1 MFDKIL
7 IANRGEIAVR
17 IIRACRELEIKTVA
31 IYSEADR
38 EALHVQLADEAI
50 CIGPGQIKQSYLNM
64 EAILS
69 AAVLTKAKAIH
80 PGVGF
85 LSENS
90 RFARMCETC
99 GIEFIG
105 PKREIIEA
113 MGDKSNA
120 RETAIKAGIPVVVGS
135 NEPIKTVEEANNLGA
150 VIGYPV
156 IIKASA
162 GGGGKGM
169 RIVRS
174 QDEMQSQ
181 LEEAKV
187 EAENAFGN
195 GTLYMEKYI
204 ENPRHIEVQVLGDKY
219 GNIIHLYE
227 RDCSIQRKHQKVIE
241 EGPSSSISEELRTKL
256 GECAVKIANSLGYYS
271 VGTIEFLVD
280 QENKFYF
287 IEMNTRIQVEHP
299 VTEWITG
306 IDLVKEQICVAA
318 GERLSISQKDICHS
332 GYSIECRINAEDVSH
347 SFRPCPGKIQK
358 LRLPGGN
365 GVRVDTAVYQ
375 GYVIPS
381 FYDSLIAKI
390 IVRGNSRLEAIR
402 KMQEA
407 LEELTIEGIMTN
419 KEFLQSIIRH
429 PKYIEGNYNTGFILR
444 EFEL

>member
-17 IIRACRELEIKTVA
+17 IIRACRELEVKTVA
-31 IYSEADR
+31 VYSEEDKDAM
-38 EALHVQLADEAI
+38 HVQLADEAV

-69 AAVLTKAKAIH
+69 AAILTKAKAIH

-120 RETAIKAGIPVVVGS
+120 RETAITAGIPVVEGS
-135 NEPIKTVEEANNLGA
+135 KEPIRTVEEACSLA
-150 VIGYPV
+150 DTIGYPV
-156 IIKASA
+156 MIKASA

-169 RIVRS
+169 RIVH
-174 QDEMQSQ
+174 DTIDMQKQ
-181 LEEAKV
+181 LEQARI
-187 EAENAFGN
+187 EAEKSFGN
-195 GTLYMEKYI
+195 GTLYMEKYV
-204 ENPRHIEVQVLGDKY
+204 ENPKHIEVQVLGDKY
-219 GNIIHLYE
+219 GNVIHLYE
-227 RDCSIQRKHQKVIE
+227 RDCSIQRKHQKVVE
-241 EGPSSSISEELRTKL
+241 EGPSSSIPEKLRKQL
-256 GECAVKIANSLGYYS
+256 GKCAVKIAQSLGYYS
-271 VGTIEFLVD
+271 AGTVEFLVD
-280 QENKFYF
+280 QENRFYF
-287 IEMNTRIQVEHP
+287 MEMNTRIQVEHP

-306 IDLVKEQICVAA
+306 IDIMKEQIRIAA
-318 GERLSISQKDICHS
+318 GERLSVSQEKVCHS

-347 SFRPCPGKIQK
+347 DFRPCPGKVTR

-365 GVRVDTAVYQ
+365 GVRVDTAVYE
-375 GYVIPS
+375 GYIIPS

-390 IVRGNSRLEAIR
+390 IVRGESREEAIR
-402 KMQEA
+402 KMQGA
-407 LEELTIEGIMTN
+407 LEELIIEGVMTN
-419 KEFLQSIIRH
+419 KRFLQNIIKH
-429 PKYIEGNYNTGFILR
+429 PKYIEGNCSTDFITR
-444 EFEL
+444 EFAM